1 MKMALDMRGLQVG
14 APQHRETFNLHAA
27 DMNSQ
32 LCGWLFISMHYS
44 LPVHIN
50 STFLWANVVI
60 TRKWTRIALLGLQGW
75 LGVLAFFLGGGNL
88 VKNRTIFLKV
98 FSSGSL
104 SPIWLSSTTPLRG
117 IFPAQHEPSMTLADV
132 KGFFGSRYICLLVCD
147 FSLGILGSFEKT
159 NVVNFGK
166 AEGSNQEQ
174 WRVHIVKIS
183 LKNSKGE
190 EFFADLVFTSQR
202 AVGNKQEL
210 QSHENPDEPDIKST
224 FVMWW

>member
-1 MKMALDMRGLQVG
+1 MLHDVG
-14 APQHRETFNLHAA
+14 
-27 DMNSQ
+27 
-32 LCGWLFISMHYS
+32 Y
-44 LPVHIN
+44 
-50 STFLWANVVI
+50 
-60 TRKWTRIALLGLQGW
+60 
-75 LGVLAFFLGGGNL
+75 
-88 VKNRTIFLKV
+88 
-98 FSSGSL
+98 
-104 SPIWLSSTTPLRG
+104 
-117 IFPAQHEPSMTLADV
+117 V

-159 NVVNFGK
+159 NAVNFGK

-174 WRVHIVKIS
+174 WRVHILKIS

-202 AVGNKQEL
+202 AVGNKHEL